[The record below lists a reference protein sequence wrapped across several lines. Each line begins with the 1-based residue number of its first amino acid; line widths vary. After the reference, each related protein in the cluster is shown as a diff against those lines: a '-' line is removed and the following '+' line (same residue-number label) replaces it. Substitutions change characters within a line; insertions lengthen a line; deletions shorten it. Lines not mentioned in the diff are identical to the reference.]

1 VKLAGSFAEIIIF
14 GLSVVAIPPTT
25 TNPLTLELRRGK
37 FWFKRAEKHLIFSGL
52 FLISG
57 EKLQLSSFVARTTS
71 TAAAEHA
78 HYSLCKTEWSRNPN
92 RAITGLR
99 GSCGDLRHGSGPSSL
114 SVIF

>member
-25 TNPLTLELRRGK
+25 TNPLTLELRKGK

-57 EKLQLSSFVARTTS
+57 VKLQLSSFVAGTTS
-71 TAAAEHA
+71 TAAVAAEHA
-78 HYSLCKTEWSRNPN
+78 HYSLCKDRMVAQSE
-92 RAITGLR
+92 
-99 GSCGDLRHGSGPSSL
+99 SSDYWPQRF
-114 SVIF
+114 VW